1 MLDYVAE
8 DEHQSMGRVDGRI
21 ARWWGWVR
29 VRPSPE
35 QVSQVQR
42 QGTRSVLEND
52 TLLLPI
58 RLFGVSFDYFFFFF
72 FFLAHQTKKKKK
84 EPSSW
89 REKWIVV
96 TNEIISN
103 EWDCYHESKCT
114 VLQVRKK
121 GKILFKKTKL
131 IPSCLFPMKVLLSYD
146 IVIRYSRRFENF
158 LKILITCMFIF
169 RYNLKGIIDESGFFF
184 FLKCSN
190 N

>member
-21 ARWWGWVR
+21 ARWRGWVR

-103 EWDCYHESKCT
+103 EWDCYQS
-114 VLQVRKK
+114 VRYCRYVKK
-121 GKILFKKTKL
+121 EKYYLRKQNWF
-131 IPSCLFPMKVLLSYD
+131 LLVSFQWKYYMSYD